1 MKNALNKLF
10 KKTNVEMIL
19 VALGVLLTI
28 QFLIFPGL
36 TAPNTLMNIAA
47 ALGAL
52 VLGLF
57 LYYYL
62 LPSEEPIEE
71 VEQGETELDYINP
84 EELKPKK
91 KRTKKSEFPI
101 EPHHKTVKKSNP
113 KQFDGVKSEEPF
125 VKTRTNNKTK

>member
-1 MKNALNKLF
+1 MKKALNKLF

-19 VALGVLLTI
+19 VALGVLLSI

-36 TAPNTLMNIAA
+36 TASNTLMNIAA
-47 ALGAL
+47 GLGAL
-52 VLGLF
+52 VLALF

-84 EELKPKK
+84 EELKSKK
-91 KRTKKSEFPI
+91 KRVKKPEFPI
-101 EPHHKTVKKSNP
+101 EPHRKTIKKSNP
-113 KQFDGVKSEEPF
+113 KQFDGVKTQEPF
-125 VKTRTNNKTK
+125 VKTRNKTK